1 MLRIKKIDH
10 IAIAVADTDEAIAK
24 YKQVLGLEPEL
35 REVVASQKTEATLL
49 PIGDPSEGGGTSLEL
64 ISPKGNDGLA
74 KFLER
79 RGPGLHHIAVE
90 VEGIE
95 GALVALKALGIPLI
109 DETPRK
115 GARGHKVAFL
125 HPKATGGVLVELVEP
140 DHEAPSGA
148 V

>member
-1 MLRIKKIDH
+1 MVRIKKIDH
-10 IAIAVADTDEAIAK
+10 VAVCVKDVDEAIAK
-24 YKQVLGLEPEL
+24 YKQVLGLEPEV
-35 REVVASQKTEATLL
+35 REVVASQKTEAVLL
-49 PIGDPSEGGGTSLEL
+49 PIGETSLEL
-64 ISPKGNDGLA
+64 ISPRGNEGLE

-95 GALVALKALGIPLI
+95 AALATLKALGVPLV

-140 DHEAPSGA
+140 SEHA
-148 V
+148 